1 MQSSQQTKFIH
12 TYRMRMSVAI
22 LTCTLIAALML
33 AIAFKIDV
41 KTAESNFRDRTEA
54 AYAQLQNKINDSQA
68 VISALSGW
76 HRSHIEKSHSE
87 FSIFTRAM
95 LANHPHVYS
104 IQYLRKVNEQERPAF
119 ETQMREEGYAAFN
132 ILDRTGEADFIPAK
146 MRQLYFPLTF
156 VEPLEPANSHL
167 IGVDFS
173 SDAELAKSIRAA
185 IESGE
190 TVSSKPVTLF
200 AGKPMFIL
208 FKAVYKGNIVPE
220 DIKERIEH
228 VDGLF
233 AVVVSPEMLQSYVL
247 DSLDAT
253 TTSVTLYHSSF
264 DKYDVA
270 GHLLNYNAPSH
281 SDRFE
286 WLLPEFRQVVD
297 MNSIGRPLIIEFCRD
312 MSLSDINP
320 ALPTAIFLAYLATIL
335 FIRHSLKGDLKHSIA
350 TEISKDELFR
360 EKERAEVTLYSIA
373 DGVITTDN
381 NNRIEHMNEVA
392 QKLTGWRNGSATGEL
407 LGTVF
412 LTYDQENGRPE
423 TAILEDETLE
433 HAAAGIRREFLL
445 RSNDGH
451 EYAIKCSVARIRDR
465 SDEVMGSVI
474 VFRDVSTEQAMAM
487 QLAYQARH
495 DELTGLYNRREF
507 ELQLGRSLERVRQ
520 GGKADVLC
528 YLDLDQ
534 FKVVNDTCGHI
545 AGDELLRQVT
555 HLLRENIR
563 DSDLLARLGGDEFG
577 LIMLGCSIEKAKE
590 IAAVLHQLIREYR
603 FVWQGKTFDI
613 GASMGLV
620 EITPEIG
627 SIHEVMSAADSA
639 CYVAKDKGRNR
650 IFAYTLN
657 DSELM
662 NRQGEMQWVHKIHE
676 AFANSRFVLYRQQ
689 VVPLNHEQA
698 PIHYEVL
705 LRMRDDNGGAV
716 VLPMAFIPAAERYNI
731 MSDVDRWVVKNALA
745 MMSMEHDGRV
755 VYNLN
760 LSGKSLN
767 DENFLAFVVSEIE
780 SSGVDTQRICFEI
793 TETAAIANL
802 SSARSFMNSLRKM
815 GCSFALDDFGS
826 GLSSFAYLKNLPVD
840 YLKIDGS
847 FVKDMIDDPVD
858 LAMVTCIAQVGR
870 VMGIKT
876 IAESV
881 ENESIKNQ
889 LKLIGVDYA
898 QGYGVAFPEEWLI
911 NEQPASL
918 AGCPDA
924 VAPACKSA

>member
-1 MQSSQQTKFIH
+1 MG
-12 TYRMRMSVAI
+12 MAI
-22 LTCTLIAALML
+22 LICTVIAALML
-33 AIAFKIDV
+33 EIAFKIDV

-54 AYAQLQNKINDSQA
+54 AYAQLQNRINNSQD

-76 HRSHIEKSHSE
+76 HHSHIEKSHHE
-87 FSIFTRAM
+87 LSIFAREM
-95 LANHPHVYS
+95 LANHSHVYS
-104 IQYLRKVNEQERPAF
+104 IQYLRKVNETERPIF
-119 ETQMREEGYAAFN
+119 EAQMREEGYAAFN
-132 ILDRTGEADFIPAK
+132 ILDKTGGADFTQAK
-146 MRQLYFPLTF
+146 MRPLYFPLTF

-167 IGVDFS
+167 IGVDLS
-173 SDAELAKSIRAA
+173 SDADLSKSIHAA

-190 TVSSKPVTLF
+190 TVHSKPVTLF
-200 AGKPMFIL
+200 TGKPMFIL
-208 FKAVYKGNIVPE
+208 FKATYKGNLVPE

-233 AVVVSPEMLQSYVL
+233 AVVVSPEMLQPSIL
-247 DSLDAT
+247 ASLDAT
-253 TTSVTLYHSSF
+253 TTRVTLYHSSF
-264 DKYDVA
+264 NKQDVA
-270 GHLLNYNAPSH
+270 GHLLNYDAPSH
-281 SDRFE
+281 LDRYD
-286 WLLPEFRQVVD
+286 WLLPEFRKVVD
-297 MNSIGRPLIIEFCRD
+297 MNSIGRPFIIEFCRD
-312 MSLSDINP
+312 MRLSDINP
-320 ALPTAIFLAYLATIL
+320 ALPTAIFLVYLATIF
-335 FIRHSLKGDLKHSIA
+335 FIRHSLKGDLEHSIA

-407 LGTVF
+407 LGAVF
-412 LTYDQENGRPE
+412 LTYDQVSGRPD
-423 TAILEDETLE
+423 TAILDDETLE

-445 RSNDGH
+445 RSNDGR

-465 SDEVMGSVI
+465 SDEVVGSVI
-474 VFRDVSTEQAMAM
+474 VFRDVSTERAMAI
-487 QLAYQARH
+487 QLEYQARH

-507 ELQLGRSLERVRQ
+507 ELQLGRSLERVGQ

-555 HLLRENIR
+555 HLLRESIR

-620 EITPEIG
+620 EITPGIG

-662 NRQGEMQWVHKIHE
+662 NRQGEMQWAHKIHE
-676 AFANSRFVLYRQQ
+676 AFANSQFVLYRQQ
-689 VVPLNHEQA
+689 VVPLNNEQA

-705 LRMRDDNGGAV
+705 LRMRDDNGGSV

-847 FVKDMIDDPVD
+847 FVKDMMDDPVD

-881 ENESIKNQ
+881 ENDDIKNQ

-911 NEQPASL
+911 NEQPACFASRT
-918 AGCPDA
+918 
-924 VAPACKSA
+924 